1 MFLLP
6 TFSFSMALPLH
17 ILYIYKETDVF
28 VPRRVY
34 CALQY
39 VPNGMAWCAVWCL
52 TYGESRSTLCQYSST
67 WSLCAEISVYFSG
80 NDGYFIA
87 WCLCRVHGA
96 ESCVHGENVCPPSM
110 MFVPCAR
117 CRDLNARGK
126 CLPPY
131 SMMFVPCMYCTR
143 CYIVCAGGRIIYRLG
158 KLRSSSLYPGCT
170 KLNIP
175 RHTVHINIHNTQ
187 CATVHINIHNTQGAT
202 VHINIHNTQGGTIHI
217 NIHNTQGAT
226 VHAPA
231 PASEPIY
238 CTGTILQQFLTNVKY
253 NSLSISTIPELLQ
266 FLADVL

>member
-1 MFLLP
+1 MKKVVFFIAFYCRLKYA
-6 TFSFSMALPLH
+6 ALIVCSYYQHFHFRWPCLY
-17 ILYIYKETDVF
+17 IYCTYIYKETDVF

-117 CRDLNARGK
+117 CRVLNARGK

-131 SMMFVPCMYCTR
+131 SMMFVPC
-143 CYIVCAGGRIIYRLG
+143 
-158 KLRSSSLYPGCT
+158 
-170 KLNIP
+170 
-175 RHTVHINIHNTQ
+175 TVH
-187 CATVHINIHNTQGAT
+187 GA
-202 VHINIHNTQGGTIHI
+202 I
-217 NIHNTQGAT
+217 
-226 VHAPA
+226 
-231 PASEPIY
+231 
-238 CTGTILQQFLTNVKY
+238 
-253 NSLSISTIPELLQ
+253 
-266 FLADVL
+266 

>member
-1 MFLLP
+1 
-6 TFSFSMALPLH
+6 MALPLH

-117 CRDLNARGK
+117 CRVLNARGK

-131 SMMFVPCMYCTR
+131 SMMFVHAVYTVLYSVR
-143 CYIVCAGGRIIYRLG
+143 WG
-158 KLRSSSLYPGCT
+158 KNY
-170 KLNIP
+170 
-175 RHTVHINIHNTQ
+175 
-187 CATVHINIHNTQGAT
+187 
-202 VHINIHNTQGGTIHI
+202 
-217 NIHNTQGAT
+217 
-226 VHAPA
+226 
-231 PASEPIY
+231 
-238 CTGTILQQFLTNVKY
+238 
-253 NSLSISTIPELLQ
+253 LSIREV
-266 FLADVL
+266 AVVLSLPGMHEIKYS